1 MIKPIK
7 LPFKDNKV
15 NFDESISH
23 GLFLL
28 VGLQGSGKTA
38 FATRLIL
45 NEHNNRPIF
54 TNYNLYGIPFIK
66 ITLGNEKAEKSG
78 SIDIL
83 KTIKKNPSFFDNS
96 VMVLD
101 EIHVYFNSKNYFK
114 DRQRELD
121 QFFSQLRKRNILLI
135 ATTQRFMS
143 VNISV
148 RSQARFLMEL
158 EKVVFEPRTKRRDND
173 TLFKVSTYRQEQGYY
188 YPQQVAKP
196 VIFDLKPYF
205 RYYNTLEVIT

>member
-1 MIKPIK
+1 Y
-7 LPFKDNKV
+7 
-15 NFDESISH
+15 
-23 GLFLL
+23 
-28 VGLQGSGKTA
+28 
-38 FATRLIL
+38 
-45 NEHNNRPIF
+45 NRPIF

-158 EKVVFEPRTKRRDND
+158 EKVVFE
-173 TLFKVSTYRQEQGYY
+173 
-188 YPQQVAKP
+188 
-196 VIFDLKPYF
+196 
-205 RYYNTLEVIT
+205 